1 MQPHSTRYTIVD
13 DYDKNWTDIMGKNA
27 WFWFLPLPATDMT
40 CDGYNWVIYPKVIR
54 VWLIIIKLNDIRA
67 FRITYGN

>member
-1 MQPHSTRYTIVD
+1 
-13 DYDKNWTDIMGKNA
+13 
-27 WFWFLPLPATDMT
+27 LPLPATDMT

-67 FRITYGN
+67 FRITFGNKKNCFWLRSKITR